1 MDNIGEKL
9 YELRKKR
16 GLSQEQLGYEVGV
29 SRQTISKWE
38 QNAMQP
44 NLENIQSL
52 SSVLKEDVTY
62 FLSSTSESNSSIEN
76 EVAFTE
82 QGVKSNKKNSFLIFG
97 IIFATLCLGAF
108 IYTIIV
114 GLTALTNNKGYVSAN
129 TVNIELGLFIIALLI
144 SIILLVLSLLFILKF
159 IKANRR

>member
-44 NLENIQSL
+44 NLENIQLL
-52 SSVLKEDVTY
+52 SSVLEVDVNH
-62 FLSSTSESNSSIEN
+62 FLSSTFESTNTEKEI
-76 EVAFTE
+76 AFAE
-82 QGVKSNKKNSFLIFG
+82 QGVKSNKKISSLIFG
-97 IIFATLCLGAF
+97 IILAALCLGTL
-108 IYTIIV
+108 IYAIIV
-114 GLTALTNNKGYVSAN
+114 GLTALTNNKGYISAN
-129 TVNIELGLFIIALLI
+129 TVGIELGLFIVALLI
-144 SIILLVLSLLFILKF
+144 SVILLGLSILFIVRY

>member
-1 MDNIGEKL
+1 
-9 YELRKKR
+9 
-16 GLSQEQLGYEVGV
+16 
-29 SRQTISKWE
+29 
-38 QNAMQP
+38 
-44 NLENIQSL
+44 
-52 SSVLKEDVTY
+52 
-62 FLSSTSESNSSIEN
+62 
-76 EVAFTE
+76 
-82 QGVKSNKKNSFLIFG
+82 
-97 IIFATLCLGAF
+97 LGAF

>member
-1 MDNIGEKL
+1 
-9 YELRKKR
+9 
-16 GLSQEQLGYEVGV
+16 
-29 SRQTISKWE
+29 
-38 QNAMQP
+38 
-44 NLENIQSL
+44 
-52 SSVLKEDVTY
+52 
-62 FLSSTSESNSSIEN
+62 
-76 EVAFTE
+76 
-82 QGVKSNKKNSFLIFG
+82 
-97 IIFATLCLGAF
+97 LCLGAF